1 MTRELNQRIRH
12 IEVPERMRHLPIDDR
27 GYPIPYFVPFID
39 DKPEFRGMDGE
50 KMGICVRHRR
60 CWLCGQTMGQY
71 LCFPIGP
78 MCTVTRTIAEPPSH
92 YECAKYGAMA
102 CPFLTQPRMRRNE
115 KDIPEGATVAGIGLK
130 RNPGVIALWTTR
142 DYKIMRQPIGVLF
155 KIGDPIRVEYW
166 AEGRIATHDE
176 IMHSIDT
183 GLPILRDIAKQ
194 DGGDAP
200 QQLELMVAD
209 ALKRVPA

>member
-1 MTRELNQRIRH
+1 MPSLNQRTKD
-12 IEVPERMRHLPIDDR
+12 IEMPLRMRHLPVSDE

-39 DKPEFRGMDGE
+39 GKPEFRGMDGE
-50 KMGICVRHRR
+50 KMAICVRHRR
-60 CWLCGQTMGQY
+60 CWLCGKPLGQY

-78 MCTVTRTIAEPPSH
+78 MCCVTRTIAEPPSH
-92 YECAKYGAMA
+92 YDCAKYGAMA

-115 KDIPEGATVAGIGLK
+115 KDLPEGGTVAGIGLK

-142 DYKIMRQPIGVLF
+142 DYKIMREHNGLLFRIG
-155 KIGDPIRVEYW
+155 KPERIEYW
-166 AEGRIATHDE
+166 AEGRKATHDE

-183 GLPILRDIAKQ
+183 GLPILRDMAMK

-200 QQLELMVAD
+200 QQLERMIGN
-209 ALKRVPA
+209 ALKLVPA